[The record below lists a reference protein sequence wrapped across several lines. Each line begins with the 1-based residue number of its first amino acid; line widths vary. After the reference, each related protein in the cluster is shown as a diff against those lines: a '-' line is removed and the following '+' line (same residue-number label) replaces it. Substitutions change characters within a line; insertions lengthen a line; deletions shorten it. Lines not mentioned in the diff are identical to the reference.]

1 MVGQIAA
8 GPIQSTSIYCLCFPV
23 AKWQLQSF
31 FGSTLI
37 SKIIKSNMTQKAL
50 EILNS
55 LYGYDSFRG
64 HQADIIEHV
73 AEGNNALVLMPT
85 GGGKSLCYQ
94 IPSLLRD
101 GVGIIIS
108 PLIALMQDQVGAMQ
122 QLGVKAAF
130 LNSSLSRSEQN
141 EIEQQLMSGQLD
153 LLYIAPE
160 RLIQP
165 YVLDML
171 GRCRLALFAIDEAH
185 CVSQWGHDFRSD
197 YLALSLL
204 AERFSAIPRI
214 ALTATADIRTRKE
227 IIERLSLEG
236 AKAYISGFDR
246 PNIRY
251 AIANKTTPKKQ
262 LLAFLQHRKSE
273 AGIVYCLSRKKVE
286 DTAEWLSQQGYNAL
300 PYHAGL
306 PSQLRQTH
314 QNRFL
319 REDGVII
326 VATIAFGMGI
336 DKPDVRFVA
345 HLDLPKSIEAYYQET
360 GRAGRDGQPADA
372 WMVYGLQDVVR
383 LQQMAQGSDGSEQ
396 FKRAERHKLDA
407 MLGLCEVTS
416 CRRKVLLSYFADE
429 APNQCGNCDNC
440 QMPPETWDGTE
451 AAQKVLSCV
460 YRTGQRFGLVH
471 VMDVLQGKEN
481 EKVLQHGHEKLSTF
495 GIGSDTH
502 EAQWRSVIRQLVV
515 RGFLRVDLEGYSALQ
530 LTDLCRPV
538 LKGEQE
544 LHLRKEE
551 VKAPSLKGS
560 KAGGKKSAGK
570 VQIAPEDQELWEE
583 LRECRKY
590 LSEEHNVPPYVI
602 FHDATLKEMLDVMPM
617 SGSELLTLTGV
628 GDSKLEKYG
637 ADFIEI
643 ICRYAKTR

>member
-1 MVGQIAA
+1 M
-8 GPIQSTSIYCLCFPV
+8 
-23 AKWQLQSF
+23 
-31 FGSTLI
+31 
-37 SKIIKSNMTQKAL
+37 MQKAV

-64 HQADIIEHV
+64 HQAEIIKHV
-73 AEGNNALVLMPT
+73 SAGNNALVLMPT

-130 LNSSLSRSEQN
+130 LNSTLSHSDQN
-141 EIEQQLMSGQLD
+141 KIEQDLLSGQLD

-165 YVLDML
+165 YTLDL
-171 GRCRLALFAIDEAH
+171 LSRCQLALFAIDEAH
-185 CVSQWGHDFRSD
+185 CVSQWGHDFRAD
-197 YLALSLL
+197 YLSLSLL
-204 AERFSAIPRI
+204 SERFPNIPRI

-227 IIERLSLEG
+227 IIERLSLTG
-236 AKAYISGFDR
+236 ANAYISGFDR

-262 LLAFLQHRKSE
+262 LLAFLQQRKQE

-286 DTAEWLSQQGYNAL
+286 DTAHWLSDEGFTAL

-306 PSQLRQTH
+306 PAQLRQTH

-326 VATIAFGMGI
+326 IATIAFGMGI

-360 GRAGRDGQPADA
+360 GRAGRDGHPADA
-372 WMVYGLQDVVR
+372 WMIYGLQDVVR

-440 QMPPETWDGTE
+440 QLPPVTWDATE

-460 YRTGQRFGLVH
+460 YRTGQRFGVVH

-481 EKVLQHGHEKLSTF
+481 EKVLQHSHQELSTF
-495 GIGSDTH
+495 GIGSDIH

-538 LKGEQE
+538 LKGEQL
-544 LHLRKEE
+544 LHLRKDEI
-551 VKAPSLKGS
+551 KAPATKKGS
-560 KAGGKKSAGK
+560 AKSYKKT
-570 VQIAPEDQELWEE
+570 QIPPEDQELWDE
-583 LRECRKY
+583 LRDCRKY
-590 LSEEHNVPPYVI
+590 LAEEHNVPPYLI
-602 FHDATLKEMLDVMPM
+602 FHDATLKEMLDIMPM
-617 SGSELLTLTGV
+617 SGPELLNITGV

-643 ICRYAKTR
+643 ISRYANTNST